1 MEDREIDEKERRC
14 THEDTDGDKT
24 VEMEQ
29 KEEICRMQKRSDKEK
44 K

>member
-14 THEDTDGDKT
+14 THEDTQRDKT

-29 KEEICRMQKRSDKEK
+29 KKEICRMQNKNYQEK